1 MKQLITIHC
10 ATGLRALMAALMAVT
25 IVSFSITKTKAATVN
40 FSASVVT
47 PGPAFGEIGIGS
59 FTYDENALD
68 GSGNHTFNCA
78 GGTCDW
84 SLSFTVFGQT
94 FTQFDDMGY
103 NFAAGNPDL
112 IVQNFNS
119 FEFDYLVAE
128 AGAYGGV
135 YNEIFIADP
144 RILAWGFVTYIT
156 DCLRDLKKAL
166 ISIRAAKGRVT
177 YRLIPNP
184 GEADS

>member
-1 MKQLITIHC
+1 
-10 ATGLRALMAALMAVT
+10 MAVT

-47 PGPAFGEIGIGS
+47 PGPAFGEVGIGS
-59 FTYDENALD
+59 FTYDGNALD
-68 GSGNHTFNCA
+68 GSGDHTFNCA

-112 IVQNFNS
+112 IVKNFNS

-128 AGAYGGV
+128 AGAYTGP
-135 YNEIFIADP
+135 YNEIFITDP
-144 RILAWGFVTYIT
+144 RILAWGFVAFPLDPGLGSVPLYTGNIGVIYAPPVP
-156 DCLRDLKKAL
+156 LPAAL
-166 ISIRAAKGRVT
+166 PLFGCALSLLGYFGWRRKRMAA
-177 YRLIPNP
+177 
-184 GEADS
+184 A